1 MGEGVEAAEAI
12 VAIDPGSL
20 HTGVVHMTV
29 WSVLDSRTFAF
40 KAGCGADNDLLDA
53 RCEEIWTLLRRF
65 LETHEHG
72 PVVMEGFVPY
82 PGRCGGTKGSHQ
94 TPWLC
99 GQLLGHLREAGE
111 EVVLQTSR
119 QVLNGRTRGNAA
131 WTVDWLRNRRQFYLG
146 QGLVTN
152 EHERSA
158 FAHGWYY
165 LHTGEGAPNEEG

>member
-1 MGEGVEAAEAI
+1 MGGGVEAVEAI

-20 HTGVVHMTV
+20 HTGVVHMTRRR
-29 WSVLDSRTFAF
+29 VLDSRTFAF
-40 KAGCGADNDLLDA
+40 KEGCGADNDLLDA

-72 PVVMEGFVPY
+72 AVVIEGFVPY
-82 PGRCGGTKGSHQ
+82 HGRFSGTKGSHQ

-99 GQLLGHLREAGE
+99 GHLLGRLHAAGE

-119 QVLNGRTRGNAA
+119 QVLNPKTRGNAA
-131 WTVDWLRNRRQFYLG
+131 WAVDWLMNRRQFYLG

-165 LHTGEGAPNEEG
+165 LHAGEGAPNEEG